1 MFSKNPSK
9 ESLRQMLQAQ
19 CDNAMLL
26 DNSVHQ
32 LYAAEPAPS
41 KSRYR
46 PKKPQ
51 VDAYQ
56 LEIERLSLAKDSVV
70 VAEPP
75 VKISVQESVADLDVQ
90 ALEKEAA
97 DFMRNRR
104 RK

>member
-26 DNSVHQ
+26 DISVHQ
-32 LYAAEPAPS
+32 LCAAEPAPS
-41 KSRYR
+41 KSPYR

-51 VDAYQ
+51 IDAYQ
-56 LEIERLSLAKDSVV
+56 LEIERLSQAKDSS
-70 VAEPP
+70 VAVEQP
-75 VKISVQESVADLDVQ
+75 VKIRVQEDAADLDIQ

>member
-1 MFSKNPSK
+1 
-9 ESLRQMLQAQ
+9 
-19 CDNAMLL
+19 MLL

-32 LYAAEPAPS
+32 LYAAEQAPS
-41 KSRYR
+41 KPRYR

-56 LEIERLSLAKDSVV
+56 QEIERLSQARDSVV

-75 VKISVQESVADLDVQ
+75 VKISAQESAADLDVQ
-90 ALEKEAA
+90 ALEQEAA
-97 DFMRNRR
+97 VFMRNRR